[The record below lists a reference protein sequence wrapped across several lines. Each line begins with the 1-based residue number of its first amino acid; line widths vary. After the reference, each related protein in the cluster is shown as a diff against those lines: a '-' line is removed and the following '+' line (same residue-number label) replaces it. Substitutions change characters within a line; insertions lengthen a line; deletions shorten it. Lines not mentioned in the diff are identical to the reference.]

1 MAKEKDEKEAE
12 RPAQR
17 DIRIDRIIFVKE
29 LIDKYQKPLIDQV
42 KEGRFDGDRVEG
54 DYAEGLI
61 VETESTVIDIP
72 GFIKLWK
79 KKVISDDQFE
89 RAISVSPTEA
99 QKILSENDLKKIS
112 TKKPGSKVLRPTRKK
127 GVQMEL
133 IDAVKSLSDEIL
145 SPAKLGSAA

>member
-1 MAKEKDEKEAE
+1 MADEKDEKA
-12 RPAQR
+12 PQR
-17 DIRIDRIIFVKE
+17 DIRVDRIIFVKE

-42 KEGRFDGDRVEG
+42 KDGRFDGDRVEG

-72 GFIKLWK
+72 GFIRLWK

-99 QKILSENDLKKIS
+99 QKILSENDFKKIS
-112 TKKPGSKVLRPTRKK
+112 TKKPGSKVLKPTRKK
-127 GVQMEL
+127 GVQIEL
-133 IDAVKSLSDEIL
+133 VEAVKSLSDEIL